1 MKALVSAI
9 RSMGGLVAL
18 ALALGCLLG
27 CSDGG
32 ANGPA
37 PGVATIGFVPKALTN
52 PYISL
57 QRAQVR
63 LDRLQLIGNV
73 PPPPSSSQPPSD
85 NNHPPPQNPPPQNS
99 GVDLDLSTGSSATME
114 HLQQGLYSR
123 VRFMLG
129 RISLDGMARGT
140 VFHVSLA
147 PFGATVDVRASQ
159 PQELGLDQDVSFQ
172 ISVDPNIW
180 FPPYLFDG
188 AMLDDRGQ
196 IVSDDV
202 SNPQIGSTLIQ
213 TIAASF
219 SLP

>member
-1 MKALVSAI
+1 MKSFVSAI
-9 RSMGGLVAL
+9 RSASGLAIL
-18 ALALGCLLG
+18 ALALG

-37 PGVATIGFVPKALTN
+37 PGVATIGFVPRALTN

-73 PPPPSSSQPPSD
+73 PPPSGSNPPP
-85 NNHPPPQNPPPQNS
+85 NGNHPPPQDPPPQTA
-99 GVDLDLSTGSSATME
+99 VDLDLSTGSSATME
-114 HLQQGLYSR
+114 NLQQGLYSR

-140 VFHVSLA
+140 LFHVSLA
-147 PFGATVDVRASQ
+147 PFGTTVDVRASQ
-159 PQELGLDQDVSFQ
+159 PQELGLDQDISFQ
-172 ISVDPNIW
+172 VGVDPNIW

-196 IVSDDV
+196 IVCDDV
-202 SNPQIGSTLIQ
+202 SNVQISSTLIQ